1 MATKWKVMGHE
12 HWLLQ
17 YLTSN
22 VYQSRFYPAVILYVY
37 PRYLQL
43 SPNAFVVNTS
53 LSCTILGWYIFFHIS
68 IIIIH
73 LVFDNRK
80 PEINWKKTPMTSY
93 RFYLLVS
100 SIRYVFPRR
109 RLHKLV
115 KLVSYPFC
123 LYEQI
128 KLLITKNLVRKNSRH
143 LVNLRSIHKM
153 SKTNVCVKIIRVV
166 SLCSRKLCSSI
177 LLEHIGENRYLLRT
191 IGWEVVW

>member
-1 MATKWKVMGHE
+1 M
-12 HWLLQ
+12 
-17 YLTSN
+17 
-22 VYQSRFYPAVILYVY
+22 
-37 PRYLQL
+37 YLQL

-80 PEINWKKTPMTSY
+80 PEINWKKKPMTSY

-123 LYEQI
+123 LYQQI
-128 KLLITKNLVRKNSRH
+128 KLLITKYSVRKNSRH

-166 SLCSRKLCSSI
+166 CLCSIKLCSSI

-191 IGWEVVW
+191 IGWEVMSDKMKWNIQH